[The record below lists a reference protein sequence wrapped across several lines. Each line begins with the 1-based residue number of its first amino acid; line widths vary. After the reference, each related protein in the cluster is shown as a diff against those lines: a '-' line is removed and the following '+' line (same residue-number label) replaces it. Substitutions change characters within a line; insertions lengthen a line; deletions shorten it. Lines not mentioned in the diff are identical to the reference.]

1 MKDKF
6 APGSVHIIGGG
17 TISHVRPHLA
27 LCAPAYGQ
35 VVRDLQHILA
45 GNHLVLGQTHF
56 TRMASPTSRIET
68 NEDVAQLLDDLV
80 ADPKTRI
87 IFMAA
92 AICDFTGETVRD
104 IRYDGA
110 FIETEPSGKDQPRL
124 KTTDS
129 SGHPLSHLM
138 VLRPADKI
146 LSRVRKTRKDIFLVG
161 FKTTAGATPDEQ
173 YLAGLRLL
181 KTASCNLV
189 LANDVHTRLN
199 MVITPEQARYHETE
213 DRHAALAGLVEMA
226 LLRAQGT
233 FTRSTIIPGDP
244 VPWTD
249 PRVPSTLRTV
259 VDWCVAA
266 GAYKPFLGSTV
277 GHFAVKVTDG
287 TQGRMFLTSRRKTN
301 FNDLYKVGLCAVYA
315 KDDGTHVESVGGP
328 PSVGGQ
334 SQRIIFTDH
343 PDTDCIVHFHCPRKA
358 SSEVP
363 LRSQRE
369 NECGSHQCGKNT
381 SSGLKR
387 FNLPNGQYLYA
398 VMLDKHGPNIVFS
411 KDTNPYEVIRFIEN
425 NFDLA
430 GRTDDLQTE
439 ASTVSSLAAEAR
451 AD

>member
-1 MKDKF
+1 MKDNLR
-6 APGSVHIIGGG
+6 PGAVHIIGGG
-17 TISHVRPHLA
+17 TLAHVRPHLA
-27 LCAPAYGQ
+27 LCAPAYGT
-35 VVRDLQHILA
+35 VARDLQSLLA
-45 GNHLVLGQTHF
+45 NQLVVSQTHL
-56 TRMASPTSRIET
+56 TRMASPTSRLET

-80 ADPKTRI
+80 ADPETRV

-110 FIETEPSGKDQPRL
+110 YIETEPSGKDQPRL
-124 KTTDS
+124 KTSTS
-129 SGHPLSHLM
+129 SGPLNHLL
-138 VLRPADKI
+138 VLRPAEKI
-146 LSRVRKTRKDIFLVG
+146 LGRVRKTRKDIFLVG

-199 MVITPEQARYHETE
+199 MVITPEQARYHETT
-213 DRHAALAGLVEMA
+213 DRHAALTGLVEMT
-226 LLRAQGT
+226 LLRSQGT
-233 FTRSTIIPGDP
+233 FTRSTLIPGDP

-249 PRVPSTLRTV
+249 PRVPDNLRKV
-259 VDWCVAA
+259 VDWCVAQ
-266 GAYKPFLGSTV
+266 GAYKPFLGATV
-277 GHFAVKVTDG
+277 GHFAVKVTDEA
-287 TQGRMFLTSRRKTN
+287 QGRRMFLTSRRKTN

-315 KDDGTHVESVGGP
+315 KDDGTHVESMGGP

-334 SQRIIFTDH
+334 SQRIIFRDY
-343 PDTDCIVHFHCPRKA
+343 PDTDCILHFHCPKRP
-358 SSEVP
+358 SSRVP
-363 LRSQRE
+363 VRSQRE

-381 SSGLKR
+381 SDGLQKFELR
-387 FNLPNGQYLYA
+387 NGQHLYA

-411 KDTNPYEVIRFIEN
+411 KDTDPHEVIRFVEN

-430 GRTDDLQTE
+430 GRTDE
-439 ASTVSSLAAEAR
+439 VSASSLRAAP